1 MGAKPPESDVEYVG
15 FWMRFVASVID
26 TILVAAITFPVLIKM
41 YEMRHAEPGS
51 FSLVQGPADFLLSY
65 VVPAVLVIGFWHFKL
80 ATPGKMAISAIVVD
94 AESFDRPST
103 VQLAVRYAGYF
114 LSTIF
119 LFMGFLW
126 IGVDKRKQGWHDKIA
141 RTVVIRGKSQ
151 RQIDSMSSD

>member
-15 FWMRFVASVID
+15 FWMRCVASVID
-26 TILVAAITFPVLIKM
+26 TILVTAITFPVLIKM
-41 YEMRHAEPGS
+41 YEMRYVESGS
-51 FSLVQGPADFLLSY
+51 FSLVQGPTDFLLSY

-126 IGVDKRKQGWHDKIA
+126 IGVDRRKQGWHDKIA
-141 RTVVIRGKSQ
+141 RTVVIRKKAPEA
-151 RQIDSMSSD
+151 D